1 MRNLSNQEASK
12 MDDEEWKEYLESLK
26 NEQRKEDK
34 SNLDKLKKKLE
45 ITPQFLIEIRA
56 IKDKIGGDGF
66 VYLPPSAEIEP
77 VVVSGVRLGLWK
89 KIGKVVLSGGFLKET
104 IWRITGLGEAAL
116 ALQPTEGETIEQL
129 AKKIE
134 EKLL

>member
-1 MRNLSNQEASK
+1 MEDK
-12 MDDEEWKEYLESLK
+12 KWKEYLESLK
-26 NEQRKEDK
+26 KKQKEEDK
-34 SNLDKLKKKLE
+34 RNLNELKKELE
-45 ITPQFLIEIRA
+45 ITPHQFLTEIKT
-56 IKDKIGGDGF
+56 IKDRIGGDGF
-66 VYLPPSAEIEP
+66 VHLPPSVEIEP

-104 IWRITGLGEAAL
+104 IWRITGLGETAL

-129 AKKIE
+129 SKKLE